1 MSHDELIPPNVGEH
15 EAALLRRAYALST
28 QSEGAQLYSE
38 WASTYN
44 RTMVD
49 GLGYTSPGLLAE
61 LFARCVAWRDQRVLD
76 LGCGTGLVGAELVRH
91 GFSTFDGLDLSTE
104 MMAEADRREIYGEF
118 IVADL
123 TKRLPIPSDRYGAAI
138 CNGTFTSGH
147 VDASCLPEVLRIVAP
162 GGFLACAVHHS
173 VWEALG
179 FATAFDRLTAT
190 GAIESVTIVESAY
203 YRSSVA
209 TDGRLC
215 VFRKP
220 V

>member
-28 QSEGAQLYSE
+28 QAEGAQLYSE
-38 WASTYN
+38 WASTYD
-44 RTMVD
+44 RTMID
-49 GLGYTSPGLLAE
+49 GLGYTSPALLSD
-61 LFARCVAWRDQRVLD
+61 LFARCVSWRDSRVLD

-91 GFSTFDGLDLSTE
+91 GFSMFDGLDLSTE
-104 MMAEADRREIYGEF
+104 MMAEAERRGIYESF
-118 IVADL
+118 VVADL
-123 TKRLPIPSDRYGAAI
+123 TKTLPISTDAYGAAI

-147 VDASCLPEVLRIVAP
+147 VDASCLDEVIRIIAP

-179 FATAFDRLTAT
+179 FASAFERLVAS
-190 GAIESVTIVESAY
+190 GRLEVTEIVESAY
-203 YRSSVA
+203 YRSSTA

-220 V
+220 S

>member
-1 MSHDELIPPNVGEH
+1 MSHDELIPPNVGEN
-15 EAALLRRAYALST
+15 EAALLKRAYALTT
-28 QSEGAQLYSE
+28 QAEGAQLYRE
-38 WASTYN
+38 WAATYD

-49 GLGYTSPGLLAE
+49 GLGYLSPAVLAD
-61 LFARCVAWRDQRVLD
+61 LFARCVRWRDQTVLD

-91 GFSTFDGLDLSTE
+91 GFTDFDGLDLSTE
-104 MMAEADRREIYGEF
+104 MMTEAERRGIYGEF

-123 TKRLPIPSDRYGAAI
+123 TQPLPLPSGRYGAAI

-147 VDASCLPEVLRIVAP
+147 VDASCLDEVVRIIAP

-173 VWEALG
+173 VWDALG
-179 FATAFDRLTAT
+179 FSAAFHRLAASRTLDVV
-190 GAIESVTIVESAY
+190 EIVESAY
-203 YRSSVA
+203 YQSSTT

-220 V
+220 G